1 MTPSHGFRG
10 KRHAPAGQD
19 QLSPASS
26 DLASNRRPDP
36 SNQLAPS
43 TSFARVSE
51 YSAIGRGWALGRT
64 ASRIASV
71 FDGCLQRGYDTL
83 SNGDNS

>member
-10 KRHAPAGQD
+10 KRHASAHQD
-19 QLSPASS
+19 PPVRVSS
-26 DLASNRRPDP
+26 DPANLGVRIPRTIRPVGFFRTGAGIFRTQPGD
-36 SNQLAPS
+36 
-43 TSFARVSE
+43 
-51 YSAIGRGWALGRT
+51 GLGRT
-64 ASRIASV
+64 AIRIASV